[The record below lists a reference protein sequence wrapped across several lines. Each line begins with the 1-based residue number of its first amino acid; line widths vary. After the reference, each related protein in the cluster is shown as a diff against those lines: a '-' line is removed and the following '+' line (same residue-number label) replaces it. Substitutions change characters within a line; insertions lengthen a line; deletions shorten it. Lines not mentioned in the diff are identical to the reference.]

1 MPDEVFAIDED
12 FVFGAGGAPSE
23 KLACETLVFEFA
35 GAATQE
41 FRPGRAGWL
50 VGFHTNVT
58 VCGISLGPALPTS
71 LPNGSQTRIH
81 RGYVW
86 ADGAGSTIGSKLGM
100 FKFKFDERAVLSVK
114 ATAVCVISVIL
125 AYDVV

>member
-41 FRPGRAGWL
+41 FRPGRAGYL
-50 VGFHTNVT
+50 VGFHTNVA
-58 VCGISLGPALPTS
+58 VLGISLGAALPTQ

-86 ADGAGSTIGSKLGM
+86 ADGVGSTLASKLGM
-100 FKFKFDERAVLSVK
+100 FKFQFNDRAILSVK
-114 ATAVCVISVIL
+114 ATAACVVSVIL